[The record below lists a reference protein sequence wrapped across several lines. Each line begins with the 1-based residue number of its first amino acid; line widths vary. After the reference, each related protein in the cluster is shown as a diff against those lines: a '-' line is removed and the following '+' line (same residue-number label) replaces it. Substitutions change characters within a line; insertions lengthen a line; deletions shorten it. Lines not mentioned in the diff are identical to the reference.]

1 MAEDSTIEY
10 ELNEYEILDE
20 NETQNI
26 EQVYVIAHDDDN
38 EQIDGNF

>member
-20 NETQNI
+20 NETQDI
-26 EQVYVIAHDDDN
+26 GQIYVIAQDDSN